1 MATPSHN
8 YNFEGKRALVTG
20 AGKGKALQRNS
31 QSYVIVDY
39 DHTGIGRAT
48 VKTLVQCGA
57 EVIALSRTEADLLS
71 LKQEVSYTVYPL
83 DSRSVIKDQ
92 NSTRTLLFSFPAP
105 PWFTACLPNLTKSD
119 KSSVCYAHLECAQY
133 MVGIFEPTLFA
144 QAKKYHNMQS
154 NIYQLKT

>member
-1 MATPSHN
+1 MATPSHS

-20 AGKGKALQRNS
+20 AGKGKALRS
-31 QSYVIVDY
+31 RSYVIPDY

-83 DSRSVIKDQ
+83 DSRSVIKWIRIAHVPFYFP
-92 NSTRTLLFSFPAP
+92 SRPLHGLLL
-105 PWFTACLPNLTKSD
+105 ACQT
-119 KSSVCYAHLECAQY
+119 
-133 MVGIFEPTLFA
+133 
-144 QAKKYHNMQS
+144 
-154 NIYQLKT
+154 